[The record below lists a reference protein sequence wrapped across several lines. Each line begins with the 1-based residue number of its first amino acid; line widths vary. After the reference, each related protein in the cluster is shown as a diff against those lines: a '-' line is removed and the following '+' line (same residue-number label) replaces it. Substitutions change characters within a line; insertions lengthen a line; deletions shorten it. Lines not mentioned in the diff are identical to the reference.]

1 VDLIKHPS
9 YHASVRPDKIAYRM
23 ADTGEALTY
32 AELDAASNRC
42 AHFLRS
48 AGLGPAGHIALLL
61 ENSLDFFKVT
71 WGAQRSGVYYTPI
84 STHLK
89 AAEIVYILEDCGA
102 RVFFVSATLLPPLL
116 ETVRGIDPAPRVVT
130 VGGRVPDCEFLDD
143 VLAAQPATPI
153 ADEING
159 LDMLYSSGT
168 TGRPKGVLQPFR
180 GEPIGT
186 VMPLTTILGEQ
197 MCRMDADSTYLS
209 PAPLYHAAPLRFGM
223 MCGAIGATT
232 VIMRK
237 FDAQTFLDLV
247 ATHRVTHSQVVPT
260 MLVRMLKLPP
270 DVRAAADVSSLVAVI
285 HAAAPCPEDVKAA
298 IIDWWGPILLEYYAG
313 TEANGVTIID
323 STEWL
328 AHRGSVGR
336 AFVGSIKVLG
346 EDPEGDPLPPRQI
359 GQIYF
364 ADGPTFSYH
373 NDPAKT
379 AQAHNTKG
387 WSTLGDVGYLDEEG
401 YLYLTDR
408 KSYMIISGGVNIYP
422 QEAEDVL
429 IGHPAVHDVA
439 VFGIPDAEMG
449 EQVKAVVQPAPGAAG
464 DAELEAALIAY
475 CRARLSSLKC
485 PRSIDF
491 IDDMPRTPS
500 GKLVKRLLRDRY
512 LTTPS

>member
-1 VDLIKHPS
+1 MIKHPS
-9 YHASVRPDKIAYRM
+9 YHATVRPDKIAYLM
-23 ADTGEALTY
+23 ADTGEALTF

-48 AGLGPAGHIALLL
+48 AGLRPAGHIALLI

-89 AAEIVYILEDCGA
+89 AAEIVYILADCGA
-102 RVFFVSATLLPPLL
+102 SVFFVSANLLPPLL
-116 ETVRGIDPAPRVVT
+116 EAVRALDPAPRIVT
-130 VGGRVPDCEFLDD
+130 VGGRIPDCESLDA

-153 ADEING
+153 ADEVAG

-168 TGRPKGVLQPFR
+168 TGRPKGVMQPFR

-197 MCRMDADSTYLS
+197 MCGMNADSTYLS

-232 VIMRK
+232 VVMRK
-237 FDAQTFLDLV
+237 FDAKAFLDLV
-247 ATHRVTHSQVVPT
+247 ATYRVTHSQVVPT
-260 MLVRMLKLPP
+260 MLVRILKLP
-270 DVRAAADVSSLVAVI
+270 DEVREAADVSSLVAII

-298 IIDWWGPILLEYYAG
+298 IIAWWGPILLEYYAG

-323 STEWL
+323 SPQWL

-336 AFVGSIKVLG
+336 AYVGSIKILS
-346 EDPEGDPLPPRQI
+346 EDLEAEPLPPRQI
-359 GQIYF
+359 GQIFF

-373 NDPAKT
+373 NDPEKT
-379 AQAHNTKG
+379 AQAHNRKG
-387 WSTLGDVGYLDEEG
+387 WSSLGDVGFLDEEG

-408 KSYMIISGGVNIYP
+408 KSYMIISGGVNVYP
-422 QEAEDVL
+422 QETEDLL

-439 VFGIPDAEMG
+439 VFGIPDPEMG
-449 EQVKAVVQPAPGAAG
+449 EQVKAVVQPAPGVSG
-464 DAELEAALIAY
+464 DADLEATLIAY
-475 CRARLSSLKC
+475 CKSRLSSIKC

-491 IDDMPRTPS
+491 VDDMPRTPT
-500 GKLVKRLLRDRY
+500 GKLVKRLLRERY
-512 LTTPS
+512 LTAKT

>member
-1 VDLIKHPS
+1 MIKHPS
-9 YHASVRPDKIAYRM
+9 YHATVRPDKIAYLM
-23 ADTGEALTY
+23 ADTGEALTF

-48 AGLGPAGHIALLL
+48 AGLRPAGHIALLI

-89 AAEIVYILEDCGA
+89 AAEIVYILADCGA
-102 RVFFVSATLLPPLL
+102 SVFFVSANLLPPLL
-116 ETVRGIDPAPRVVT
+116 EAVRALDPAPRIVT
-130 VGGRVPDCEFLDD
+130 VGGRIPDCESLDP

-153 ADEING
+153 ADEVAG

-168 TGRPKGVLQPFR
+168 TGRPKGVMQPFR

-197 MCRMDADSTYLS
+197 MCGMNADSTYLS

-232 VIMRK
+232 VVMRK
-237 FDAQTFLDLV
+237 FDAKAFLDLV
-247 ATHRVTHSQVVPT
+247 ATYRVTHSQVVPT
-260 MLVRMLKLPP
+260 MLVRILKLP
-270 DVRAAADVSSLVAVI
+270 DEVREAADVSSLVAII

-298 IIDWWGPILLEYYAG
+298 IIAWWGPILLEYYAG

-323 STEWL
+323 SPQWL

-336 AFVGSIKVLG
+336 AYVGSIKILS
-346 EDPEGDPLPPRQI
+346 EDLEAEPLPPRQI
-359 GQIYF
+359 GQIFF

-373 NDPAKT
+373 NDPEKT
-379 AQAHNTKG
+379 AQAHNRKG
-387 WSTLGDVGYLDEEG
+387 WSSLGDVGFLDEEG

-408 KSYMIISGGVNIYP
+408 KSYMIISGGVNVYP
-422 QEAEDVL
+422 QETEDLL

-439 VFGIPDAEMG
+439 VFGIPDPEMG
-449 EQVKAVVQPAPGAAG
+449 EQVKAVVQPAPGVSG
-464 DAELEAALIAY
+464 DADLEATLIAY
-475 CRARLSSLKC
+475 CKSRLSSIKC

-491 IDDMPRTPS
+491 VDDMPRTPT
-500 GKLVKRLLRDRY
+500 GKLVKRLLRERY
-512 LTTPS
+512 LTAKT

>member
-1 VDLIKHPS
+1 MIKHPS
-9 YHASVRPDKIAYRM
+9 YHATVQPDKIAYRI
-23 ADTGEALTY
+23 ADSGEALTF

-48 AGLGPAGHIALLL
+48 AGLRPADHIALLI

-71 WGAQRSGVYYTPI
+71 WGAQRSGIYYTPI

-89 AAEIVYILEDCGA
+89 AAEIVYILADCGA
-102 RVFFVSATLLPPLL
+102 SVFFVSASVLPPLL
-116 ETVRGIDPAPRVVT
+116 EAVQTLDPAPRIVT
-130 VGGRVPDCEFLDD
+130 VGGRVSGCESFDA
-143 VLAAQPATPI
+143 VLAAQPATPVP
-153 ADEING
+153 DEVAG

-168 TGRPKGVLQPFR
+168 TGRPKGVMQPFR

-197 MCRMDADSTYLS
+197 MCGMNAESTYLS

-237 FDAQTFLDLV
+237 FDAKTFLDLV

-260 MLVRMLKLPP
+260 MLVRILKLPEAE
-270 DVRAAADVSSLVAVI
+270 REAADVSSLVAII

-323 STEWL
+323 SAQWL

-336 AFVGSIKVLG
+336 AYVGAIKILG
-346 EDPEGDPLPPRQI
+346 EDLEAEPLPAREI
-359 GQIYF
+359 GQIFF

-379 AQAHNTKG
+379 AQAHNGKG
-387 WSTLGDVGYLDEEG
+387 WSSLGDVGYLDEEG

-408 KSYMIISGGVNIYP
+408 KSYMIISGGVNVYP
-422 QEAEDVL
+422 QETEDLL

-449 EQVKAVVQPAPGAAG
+449 EQVKAVVQPAPGATG
-464 DAELEAALIAY
+464 DAQLEATLIAY
-475 CRARLSSLKC
+475 CKSRLSSIKC

-491 IDDMPRTPS
+491 VADMPRTPT
-500 GKLVKRLLRDRY
+500 GKLLKRLLRERY
-512 LTTPS
+512 L

>member
-1 VDLIKHPS
+1 MIKHPS
-9 YHASVRPDKIAYRM
+9 YHATVRPEKIAYLM
-23 ADTGEALTY
+23 ADTGEALTF

-48 AGLGPAGHIALLL
+48 AGLRPADHIALLI

-71 WGAQRSGVYYTPI
+71 WGAQRSGIYYTPI

-89 AAEIVYILEDCGA
+89 AAEIVYILADCGA
-102 RVFFVSATLLPPLL
+102 SVFFVSANLLPPLL
-116 ETVRGIDPAPRVVT
+116 DAVRALESAPRIVT
-130 VGGRVPDCEFLDD
+130 VGGRVSECESLDD

-153 ADEING
+153 PDEVAG

-168 TGRPKGVLQPFR
+168 TGRPKGVMQPFR

-197 MCRMDADSTYLS
+197 MCGMNADSTYLS

-232 VIMRK
+232 IVMRK
-237 FDAQTFLDLV
+237 FDASAFLDLV
-247 ATHRVTHSQVVPT
+247 ATYRVTHSQVVPT
-260 MLVRMLKLPP
+260 MLVRILKLPEEE
-270 DVRAAADVSSLVAVI
+270 RRGADVSSLVAII

-323 STEWL
+323 SAQWL

-336 AFVGSIKVLG
+336 AYVGSIKILG
-346 EDPEGDPLPPRQI
+346 EDPEAEPLPAGQI

-373 NDPAKT
+373 NDPEKT
-379 AQAHNTKG
+379 AQAHNRKG
-387 WSTLGDVGYLDEEG
+387 WSSLGDVGFLDEEG

-408 KSYMIISGGVNIYP
+408 KSYMIISGGVNVYP
-422 QEAEDVL
+422 QETEDLL

-439 VFGIPDAEMG
+439 VFGIPDPEMG
-449 EQVKAVVQPAPGAAG
+449 EQVKAVVQPAPGASG
-464 DAELEAALIAY
+464 DASLEATLIAY
-475 CRARLSSLKC
+475 CKARLSSIKC

-491 IDDMPRTPS
+491 VDEMPRTPT
-500 GKLVKRLLRDRY
+500 GKLVKRLLRERY
-512 LTTPS
+512 LTAKT